1 VDDLNVL
8 FNADIAL
15 PQPPT
20 VSITSPTPGQTFP
33 AGSAVTITANATDPE
48 GQIARVEFFANGAK
62 LGEDTTAPYSF
73 TVPSAPQGVYNVTAR
88 VTDAQNLAVTSAAVK
103 AVVGNPEKV
112 LFIHASGGPNPSDN
126 LLMDWLI
133 TQGFDPVAIGASTS
147 TTEDAAGK
155 SAVIVSSTVA
165 SGEVAEKFLSVTNGV
180 AQWEAALQ
188 DNFLFTLDQ
197 DTVTRGVTGGQTTLE
212 IATPTHPIATGFN
225 GIVTI
230 ADAGVEISWGT
241 PAASAI
247 AIART
252 TDGTGHL
259 GIYAFDPGAV
269 LIDGSTTA
277 AGRRVHIGGGDG
289 TYAGMN
295 ANGRQLWHNG
305 ILWAMGK
312 PIGTA
317 TPPTAGVSR
326 SAGNITIT
334 STDGGTVQAS
344 LTLAPAN
351 WSDVGPAPQTV
362 PASGAARFFRIR
374 K

>member
-1 VDDLNVL
+1 
-8 FNADIAL
+8 
-15 PQPPT
+15 
-20 VSITSPTPGQTFP
+20 
-33 AGSAVTITANATDPE
+33 
-48 GQIARVEFFANGAK
+48 
-62 LGEDTTAPYSF
+62 
-73 TVPSAPQGVYNVTAR
+73 
-88 VTDAQNLAVTSAAVK
+88 
-103 AVVGNPEKV
+103 
-112 LFIHASGGPNPSDN
+112 
-126 LLMDWLI
+126 MDWLI
-133 TQGFDPVAIGASTS
+133 TQGFDPVAIGAANS

-155 SAVIVSSTVA
+155 SGVIISSTVA
-165 SGEVAEKFLSVTNGV
+165 SGEVAEKFLAVTNGV
-180 AQWEAALQ
+180 ANWEGALQ

-212 IATPTHPIATGFN
+212 IVTPTHPIATGFS

-230 ADAGVEISWGT
+230 ADAGVEISWAT
-241 PAASAI
+241 PATSAI
-247 AIART
+247 PIART

-269 LIDGSTTA
+269 LIDGSSTA

-312 PIGTA
+312 PIGGG
-317 TPPTAGVSR
+317 TPTRPTASITR

-334 STDGGTVQAS
+334 SSEPGTTVQRSPS
-344 LTLAPAN
+344 LSPAT
-351 WSDVGPAPQTV
+351 WTDVGPAPQTV
-362 PASGAARFFRIR
+362 PATGTTEFFRLR